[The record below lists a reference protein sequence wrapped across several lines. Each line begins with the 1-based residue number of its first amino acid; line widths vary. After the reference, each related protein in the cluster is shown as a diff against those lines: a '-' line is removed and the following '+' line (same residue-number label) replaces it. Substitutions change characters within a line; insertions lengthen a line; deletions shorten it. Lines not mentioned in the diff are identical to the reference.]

1 MGSFEGD
8 FSLVESATVGGH
20 TQPIKMPEGIRRDQF
35 LAWVEALTDQNSPDW
50 LGLPN
55 NAEKVLLANSAHDLV
70 INLLKMQQLDEDE
83 ELAYSDGEVKGEAQ
97 AGRPAWMR
105 TMEANT
111 SGWLRLL
118 PPSITPLKRTV
129 EDVAAIIQSGK
140 KQTNHHRAL
149 IQQLNKGIIPKSW
162 LRYKVPT
169 SCSVAAWVTD
179 FAQRVKQLT
188 KVSSAVQGNSAA
200 ALKTVTVWMGGLF
213 NPEAFITAT
222 RQCVAQANSWSLE
235 ELSLDVTVADEAD
248 QPSFDDCSF
257 AVEGLKLSGAVCR
270 GNQLALSSE
279 ISTNLHLTR
288 LRWARNTEGDS
299 GSLIQLPVYLNS
311 SRANRLFTV
320 NLPLAVG
327 QKKTD
332 FHERGVA
339 IIASTALN

>member
-1 MGSFEGD
+1 
-8 FSLVESATVGGH
+8 
-20 TQPIKMPEGIRRDQF
+20 
-35 LAWVEALTDQNSPDW
+35 
-50 LGLPN
+50 
-55 NAEKVLLANSAHDLV
+55 
-70 INLLKMQQLDEDE
+70 
-83 ELAYSDGEVKGEAQ
+83 
-97 AGRPAWMR
+97 
-105 TMEANT
+105 
-111 SGWLRLL
+111 
-118 PPSITPLKRTV
+118 
-129 EDVAAIIQSGK
+129 
-140 KQTNHHRAL
+140 
-149 IQQLNKGIIPKSW
+149 
-162 LRYKVPT
+162 
-169 SCSVAAWVTD
+169 VTD

-188 KVSSAVQGNSAA
+188 KVSTAVQGNSAA

-270 GNQLALSSE
+270 GNQLAVSNE

-288 LRWARNTEGDS
+288 LRWVRNTEGDS
-299 GSLIQLPVYLNS
+299 GLLIQLPVYLNS
-311 SRANRLFTV
+311 SRANLLFTV
-320 NLPLAVG
+320 NLPLAAG

>member
-1 MGSFEGD
+1 M
-8 FSLVESATVGGH
+8 
-20 TQPIKMPEGIRRDQF
+20 
-35 LAWVEALTDQNSPDW
+35 
-50 LGLPN
+50 
-55 NAEKVLLANSAHDLV
+55 
-70 INLLKMQQLDEDE
+70 
-83 ELAYSDGEVKGEAQ
+83 KGEAPV
-97 AGRPAWMR
+97 GRPAWMR
-105 TMEANT
+105 AMEANT

-129 EDVAAIIQSGK
+129 ENIKDPLYRFFEREVDFGLKLLQAVRLDLEDVAAIIQSGK

-188 KVSSAVQGNSAA
+188 KVSTAVQGNSAA

-270 GNQLALSSE
+270 
-279 ISTNLHLTR
+279 
-288 LRWARNTEGDS
+288 
-299 GSLIQLPVYLNS
+299 
-311 SRANRLFTV
+311 
-320 NLPLAVG
+320 
-327 QKKTD
+327 
-332 FHERGVA
+332 
-339 IIASTALN
+339 

>member
-1 MGSFEGD
+1 MPCLKD
-8 FSLVESATVGGH
+8 FSVS
-20 TQPIKMPEGIRRDQF
+20 
-35 LAWVEALTDQNSPDW
+35 SP
-50 LGLPN
+50 LP
-55 NAEKVLLANSAHDLV
+55 ANSTAVHCL
-70 INLLKMQQLDEDE
+70 ISMGTFKNLKRKPVPTAILTYIFPL
-83 ELAYSDGEVKGEAQ
+83 SDGEVKGEAPV
-97 AGRPAWMR
+97 GRPAWMR

-129 EDVAAIIQSGK
+129 ENIKDPLYRFFEREVNFGLKLLQAVRLDLEDVAAIIQSGK

-188 KVSSAVQGNSAA
+188 KVSTAVQGNSAA

-270 GNQLALSSE
+270 
-279 ISTNLHLTR
+279 
-288 LRWARNTEGDS
+288 
-299 GSLIQLPVYLNS
+299 
-311 SRANRLFTV
+311 
-320 NLPLAVG
+320 
-327 QKKTD
+327 
-332 FHERGVA
+332 
-339 IIASTALN
+339 

>member
-1 MGSFEGD
+1 MSRPVYAHCVCVIEDACLSDSFM
-8 FSLVESATVGGH
+8 
-20 TQPIKMPEGIRRDQF
+20 TQNF
-35 LAWVEALTDQNSPDW
+35 L
-50 LGLPN
+50 
-55 NAEKVLLANSAHDLV
+55 
-70 INLLKMQQLDEDE
+70 
-83 ELAYSDGEVKGEAQ
+83 SDGEVKGEAQ

-129 EDVAAIIQSGK
+129 ENIKDPLYRFFEREVNFGMKLLQAVRLDLEDVAAIIQSGK

-270 GNQLALSSE
+270 
-279 ISTNLHLTR
+279 
-288 LRWARNTEGDS
+288 
-299 GSLIQLPVYLNS
+299 
-311 SRANRLFTV
+311 
-320 NLPLAVG
+320 
-327 QKKTD
+327 
-332 FHERGVA
+332 
-339 IIASTALN
+339 